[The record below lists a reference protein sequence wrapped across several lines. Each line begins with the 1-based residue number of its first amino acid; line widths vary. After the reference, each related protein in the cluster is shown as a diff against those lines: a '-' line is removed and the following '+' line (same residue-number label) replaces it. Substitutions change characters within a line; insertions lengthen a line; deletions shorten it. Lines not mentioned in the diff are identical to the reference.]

1 MQVQGAQ
8 VGELNRHVVT
18 GVKNKAQHVEE
29 FNMHA
34 VSDKQDKAQSLL
46 NSARQN
52 YFY

>member
-1 MQVQGAQ
+1 
-8 VGELNRHVVT
+8 
-18 GVKNKAQHVEE
+18 VEE

-52 YFY
+52 YFYWILDLSLYALFF